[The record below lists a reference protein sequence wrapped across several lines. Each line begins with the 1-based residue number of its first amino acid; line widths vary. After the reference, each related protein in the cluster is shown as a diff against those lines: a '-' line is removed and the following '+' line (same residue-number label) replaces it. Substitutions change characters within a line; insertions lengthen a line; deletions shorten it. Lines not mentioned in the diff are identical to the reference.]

1 MNLRKVDSF
10 MSCYELA
17 MEFKRKFPSTI
28 AWRIFQN
35 SKVVDQHVN
44 PDENITYAFVG
55 QKNESPFDIF
65 QTAAIAITN
74 KRIMI
79 GQKRILFGYSLNSVT
94 PDLYNDMQIYQGLI
108 WGKLVIDTVNEQ
120 IVISNLSKD
129 ALVELET
136 VISSFMM
143 EEKMKYGQEKR
154 LEKN

>member
-1 MNLRKVDSF
+1 

-17 MEFKRKFPSTI
+17 MEFKRKFPSTV

-94 PDLYNDMQIYQGLI
+94 PDLYNDMQIYQGLLF
-108 WGKLVIDTVNEQ
+108 GQVTIDTAKETIYLTNIAKKALPEIETQ
-120 IVISNLSKD
+120 ISTFMIREKQKYVKNTSNNSKG
-129 ALVELET
+129 V
-136 VISSFMM
+136 
-143 EEKMKYGQEKR
+143 
-154 LEKN
+154 